1 MYPLP
6 ILRVLGGNDF
16 SLLGFLRIG
25 SCTCTQQT
33 GFRQQRVRSPF
44 NPFLAPA
51 HSVVTEL
58 THTGQETRT
67 PLQKKSSQEKV
78 TFHFVR
84 VQPFLELTCCR
95 SVSFLLG
102 IYCALLCLMPLPMP
116 LATLRHDGAVLLD
129 LQEAAH
135 CETETV
141 REVLLSR
148 KSARA
153 FRAARFSRLPCLRT
167 LSLLRRTLRTVP
179 CMAVQHQDQTRDPA
193 ALLLS
198 VPAPRASYLS
208 PFCCHTI
215 RARVFPPDSL

>member
-1 MYPLP
+1 M
-6 ILRVLGGNDF
+6 LGGNDF

-51 HSVVTEL
+51 HSVVTDP
-58 THTGQETRT
+58 THTGRTRT
-67 PLQKKSSQEKV
+67 PLQEKKCSQEKV
-78 TFHFVR
+78 TSFHFVR

-129 LQEAAH
+129 LEEAAY

-141 REVLLSR
+141 REVLLARVRALSVLRVSPASPACAPSR
-148 KSARA
+148 CSAGHCVEYPA
-153 FRAARFSRLPCLRT
+153 WRFSTKTRHAILPLFCSACPPHVHPTSPPLLPHYSRARLPTRFYSFSALFF
-167 LSLLRRTLRTVP
+167 SL
-179 CMAVQHQDQTRDPA
+179 
-193 ALLLS
+193 
-198 VPAPRASYLS
+198 
-208 PFCCHTI
+208 
-215 RARVFPPDSL
+215 